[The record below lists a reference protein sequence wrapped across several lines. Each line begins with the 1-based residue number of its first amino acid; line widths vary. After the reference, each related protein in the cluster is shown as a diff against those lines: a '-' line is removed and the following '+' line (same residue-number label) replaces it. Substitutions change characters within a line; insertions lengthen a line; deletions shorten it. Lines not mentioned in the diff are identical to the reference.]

1 MNITIIGAGPGG
13 LVTGLKLLEAGFKP
27 TIIEK
32 RPEIISTLC
41 AEGLS
46 KETLDRV
53 PFGPWNAY
61 GGHYFEKAT
70 FIFPSGQKAYV
81 SKPCYTM
88 DRTAWFRAMAKKF
101 EAEGGTL
108 VLGKEM
114 NEENLK
120 ALNFDLLIDASGPTS
135 FIARKL
141 VGNTMQ
147 SKPGVQYRM
156 RLEGYA
162 FDGMEFFL
170 DKRYSDEYS
179 WIFMKGQTANVGL
192 LGQWPQ
198 LDKFVQDKG
207 LKGEVLRKEA
217 WPIPFFGTKY
227 QSDDAKILLMG
238 DAAGITNPLTKGGMA
253 GCIFAAEVLVQCLKE
268 GKPQEYEARLKAHP
282 VVAPE
287 YGLALK
293 YFQEMT
299 NEQLDKLGNRA
310 NGKELTHLPAGF
322 KAKLLLASLFKW
334 KKMRTLMKAAS
345 YANKYSW

>member
-1 MNITIIGAGPGG
+1 MDIKIIGAGPGG
-13 LVTGLKLLEAGFKP
+13 LIVGLKLIEAGFKP

-32 RPEIISTLC
+32 QKEIVSTLC

-46 KETLDRV
+46 KDTLASV
-53 PFGPWNAY
+53 PFGPWDRY
-61 GGHYFEKAT
+61 GGQYFEKAT

-88 DRTAWFRAMAKKF
+88 DRTAWFHAMAKKF
-101 EAEGGTL
+101 QELGGTL
-108 VLGKEM
+108 ELGREVTEKNFHE
-114 NEENLK
+114 LK
-120 ALNFDLLIDASGPTS
+120 FDVLIDASGPTS
-135 FIARKL
+135 FIARKI

-147 SKPGVQYRM
+147 TKPGIQYRM
-156 RLEGYA
+156 EIPDYK

-179 WIFMKGQTANVGL
+179 WIFMKGATANVGL

-198 LDKFVQDKG
+198 LDQFVKDKG
-207 LKGEVLRKEA
+207 LESGKILKKEA

-227 QSDDAKILLMG
+227 QKGNILLTG

-253 GCIFAAEVLVQCLKE
+253 GCIFAADVLVECIKS
-268 GKPQEYEARLKAHP
+268 GKIDEYEPRLRAHP

-287 YGLALK
+287 YGTALR
-293 YFQEMT
+293 YFQDMT
-299 NEQLDKLGNRA
+299 NGELDKLGNA
-310 NGKELTHLPAGF
+310 LNGKDLSHLPKGF
-322 KAKLLLASLFKW
+322 KLKLLALAVVKFT
-334 KKMRTLMKAAS
+334 KMRTLMKAAS